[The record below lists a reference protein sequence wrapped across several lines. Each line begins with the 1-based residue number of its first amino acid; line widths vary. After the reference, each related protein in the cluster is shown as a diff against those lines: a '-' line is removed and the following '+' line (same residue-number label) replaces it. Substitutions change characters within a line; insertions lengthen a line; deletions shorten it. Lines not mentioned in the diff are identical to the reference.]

1 MREGSPSCR
10 KSTSMPPISALL
22 TFSRGGDYGFP
33 WTPHGTYARDLEHFV
48 KLLDYTPME
57 SIIAATAG
65 VAKLFMQENELGKI
79 LPGFYADCI
88 LVDGDPLEDISVLQD
103 HDKLKMIMIN
113 GRIHKASSRDFA
125 SSVTKADVVAPIMAP
140 MRNFVAYGDSNGA
153 SRVGHLDLES
163 SKITP
168 MVMQS
173 GAPLDNLYQ
182 IIELESD
189 VVPAE
194 GSALDLASVKL
205 LPPISGRD
213 VLCVGKNYSAHAKE
227 FNKSGYDSSDKVDQ
241 PAHPVIFT
249 KRATSI
255 VASGDPIN
263 PHPQFTQTL
272 DYEGEIGVII
282 GKGGYNI
289 DEDHAMDHVWGY
301 TIINDV
307 TARERQRD
315 HKQFYLGK
323 SADTFCPI
331 GPIAV
336 PAAQLPQVL
345 TVETRVNGQ
354 LRQSGSTEDLIFSIP
369 TLVKTLS
376 AAITLQPGD
385 VIATGTPAGVGFGQD
400 PPTFLNPGDKVE
412 ISVTGL
418 GKLVNS
424 VAEPT
429 KSELPPII
437 TPSAIPMHNLS
448 ISANG
453 EGLTKVDSKLIN
465 VQAIGSGHSPIV
477 YIHGLG
483 GNTEFYRPLVQAA
496 NLGTSTSYTSVLY
509 DLEGHGHTPTS
520 ASSAVTMSSLV
531 IDLHG
536 IITQAGVITPN
547 TPVTLVAHSLGGL
560 IALNFALD
568 YPNLVR
574 KLILIGPGPSPL
586 PEAASKATYARA
598 AAVRAKG
605 MSASGVAEAVSQAAT
620 SAKTKAENPLAVGMA
635 RASLL
640 SQEPEGYAKMCMALA
655 GTVGVK
661 LEIEKIGVPTLVIAG
676 KEDKISSVAW
686 AKEMEGRMKDCKVE
700 VLEGV
705 GHWHCFED
713 LEGVAGAVKRF
724 L

>member
-1 MREGSPSCR
+1 MLI
-10 KSTSMPPISALL
+10 KSD
-22 TFSRGGDYGFP
+22 RGGDYGFP

-79 LPGFYADCI
+79 KPGFYADCI
-88 LVDGDPLEDISVLQD
+88 LVDGDPLKDISILQD
-103 HDKLKMIMIN
+103 HDKLNMIMIN
-113 GRIHKASSRDFA
+113 GRIHKASSKDLVKA
-125 SSVTKADVVAPIMAP
+125 SPGPDVLAPNMAP
-140 MRNFVAYGDSNGA
+140 LRNFVAYEDSQA
-153 SRVGHLDLES
+153 RARVGHLNLET
-163 SKITP
+163 SKVTP

-173 GAPLDNLYQ
+173 GAPLENLYQ
-182 IIELESD
+182 VIELQND
-189 VVPAE
+189 VIPAE
-194 GSALDLASVKL
+194 DSVSLDSVKL

-227 FNKSGYDSSDKVDQ
+227 FNKSGYDSSDKIEQ
-241 PAHPVIFT
+241 PSHPVIFT

-255 VASGDPIN
+255 VASGDLIN
-263 PHPQFTQTL
+263 HHPQYTRTL

-282 GKGGYNI
+282 GKGGSAIN
-289 DEDHAMDHVWGY
+289 ENQAMDHVWGY

-336 PAAQLPQVL
+336 PAAQLPKIL
-345 TVETRVNGQ
+345 HVETRVNGQ
-354 LRQSGSTEDLIFSIP
+354 LRQHGSTADLIFPISKLIN
-369 TLVKTLS
+369 TLS

-385 VIATGTPAGVGFGQD
+385 IIATGTPAGVGFGQD
-400 PPTFLNPGDKVE
+400 PPTFLNPGDTVE

-418 GKLVNS
+418 GKLVNT

-429 KSELPPII
+429 KIEIPPVSLPSSIPI
-437 TPSAIPMHNLS
+437 HNLD

-453 EGLTKVDSKLIN
+453 AGLTG
-465 VQAIGSGHSPIV
+465 IGSKEINIQTFGTGSSPIV

-483 GNTEFYRPLVQAA
+483 GTTGFYRPLIQAA
-496 NLGTSTSYTSVLY
+496 DLETNTQYKNILY
-509 DLEGHGHTPTS
+509 DLEGHGLTPTK
-520 ASSAVTMSSLV
+520 ASSPMTMSSLV
-531 IDLHG
+531 ADLHG
-536 IITQAGVITPN
+536 VISHTAKD

-560 IALNFALD
+560 IALNMALD
-568 YPNLVR
+568 HPKFVG
-574 KLILIGPGPSPL
+574 KLILLGPGPSPL
-586 PEAASKATYARA
+586 PAAASSATYARA

-605 MSASGVAEAVSQAAT
+605 MQASGVADAVSTNGT
-620 SAKTKAENPLAVGMA
+620 SEKTKREKPLSLGIA

-640 SQEPEGYAKMCMALA
+640 SQDPEGYAKGCMALA
-655 GTVGVK
+655 GTASEGK
-661 LEIEKIGVPTLVIAG
+661 GLEIERIGVPTLVVAG
-676 KEDKISSVAW
+676 GEDKISTLKW
-686 AKEMEGRMKDCKVE
+686 AKEMEGRMQKCRVE
-700 VLEGV
+700 VLEDV

-713 LEGVAGAVKRF
+713 LVGVARAVKEF